1 MCAAVVPEPRPLKFA
16 PTLMVLATVLIT
28 TTAAPVP
35 AEPLGGTSF
44 EPTSLVTNRRFCA
57 CEAGTN
63 RHVAP
68 MAMPMSNLAAAASE
82 LTRIGDPSHLRKVH
96 VDVCVGV
103 LAKFLMQSSQ
113 TQKAAG
119 LGCHSRAGNDHVC
132 RSSHGSR
139 GAGSFS

>member
-1 MCAAVVPEPRPLKFA
+1 MSKERYASYAASGVHRGRDRVGPLS
-16 PTLMVLATVLIT
+16 
-28 TTAAPVP
+28 TAEFVANV
-35 AEPLGGTSF
+35 
-44 EPTSLVTNRRFCA
+44 
-57 CEAGTN
+57 
-63 RHVAP
+63 RHV
-68 MAMPMSNLAAAASE
+68 SLLGLIV
-82 LTRIGDPSHLRKVH
+82 LTRIGDPSHLRKVR

-119 LGCHSRAGNDHVC
+119 LGCNSRAGNDHVC